1 MSGTTTQAAVDLRD
15 SLEFVYE
22 DHIVWAVVKDGD
34 VIVARERI
42 PLHYLK
48 QDISPTLSEFYMQE
62 IAKKLRKQ
70 LEKSGKMPSGQAL
83 H

>member
-1 MSGTTTQAAVDLRD
+1 MPETTSAQPVDIRD

-34 VIVARERI
+34 VILARERI

-48 QDISPTLSEFYMQE
+48 QDISPTLSEFYMQD

-70 LEKSGKMPSGQAL
+70 LEKSGKMPSGQVI